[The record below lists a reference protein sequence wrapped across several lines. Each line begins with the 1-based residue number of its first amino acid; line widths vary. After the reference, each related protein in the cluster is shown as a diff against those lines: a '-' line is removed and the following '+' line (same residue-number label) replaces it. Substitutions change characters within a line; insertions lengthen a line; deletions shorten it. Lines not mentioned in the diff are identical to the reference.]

1 MMLFGNTRTCVNSDL
16 KVLSTLFLALH
27 SYFPASL
34 SDADSIISL
43 DLVLEVQNVV
53 KSISKPDYCLYS
65 LKLLQFDSLPSSPF
79 SPDSRLP

>member
-1 MMLFGNTRTCVNSDL
+1 MANRTSIKISSVLNGKTVLLEVVVVPFGNTRTCVNSDL

-43 DLVLEVQNVV
+43 DLVL
-53 KSISKPDYCLYS
+53 
-65 LKLLQFDSLPSSPF
+65 
-79 SPDSRLP
+79 